1 MCKEQLLSVIGGNK
15 KQYVLF
21 SVPFLWA
28 GLRLRFICSRLDSD
42 HIYLQLFVVLL
53 LSGIKSIQV
62 DIWLASSAWIP
73 NAAVVGWLSALSV
86 ILLLSTTPRA
96 D

>member
-1 MCKEQLLSVIGGNK
+1 M
-15 KQYVLF
+15 
-21 SVPFLWA
+21 
-28 GLRLRFICSRLDSD
+28 
-42 HIYLQLFVVLL
+42 YLQLFVVLL

-86 ILLLSTTPRA
+86 ILLLSTTPGA